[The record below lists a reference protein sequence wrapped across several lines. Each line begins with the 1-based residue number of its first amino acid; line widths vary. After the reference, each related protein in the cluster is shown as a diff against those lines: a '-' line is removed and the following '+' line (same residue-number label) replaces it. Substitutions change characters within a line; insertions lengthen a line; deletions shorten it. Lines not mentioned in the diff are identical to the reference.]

1 MRSWQE
7 PARSPLPGRL
17 ASLEIFDTMSGSRQA
32 LPVQGEASLYVCGI
46 TPYDATHMGHAATY
60 LTFDLLGRAW
70 RDAGVTVRYV
80 QNVTDVDDPL
90 LERAERDGVDW
101 RELAASQTDLFRA
114 DMEALRVLPPQ
125 HYIGAV
131 EAIEWIVPEVE
142 RLVAEGLA
150 YSVPGGDIYFDAMA
164 ASSGRSDAFSLSLL
178 TGAWWPVLLSEAW
191 WLGQVSG
198 LSEAEMLPLFAE
210 RGGDPDREGKRN
222 PLDPLLWRTA
232 REGEPHWPGGSLGA
246 GRPGWHIECTV
257 ISRRFLP
264 APFTVQGGGS
274 DLIFPHHEM
283 SAGHAWGLSGKQ
295 MASYY
300 AHTGMVGLDG
310 EKMSKSKGNLV
321 LVSALRAA
329 GVEPAAIRLAVL
341 ANHYRSDWFWTD
353 ELLSNAQER
362 LQSWRT
368 ALQTVQAET
377 ALPLLAELRAAL
389 GNDLDAPAALLALD
403 RWAAASRQAKQ
414 HSASDAELVRRAVD
428 SLLGVSL

>member
-1 MRSWQE
+1 MRAWRE

-17 ASLEIFDTMSGSRQA
+17 ESLEIFDTMSATPRA

-70 RDAGVTVRYV
+70 RDAGVTVSYV
-80 QNVTDVDDPL
+80 QNVTDIDDPL
-90 LERAERDGVDW
+90 LERADRDGVDW
-101 RELAASQTDLFRA
+101 RELAVSQTDLFRE
-114 DMEALRVLPPQ
+114 DMEALQVLPPE

-150 YSVPGGDIYFDAMA
+150 YSVPGGDIYFDVMA

-191 WLGQVSG
+191 WLGQVSR
-198 LSEAEMLPLFAE
+198 LSETEMLPLFAE

-232 REGEPHWPGGSLGA
+232 REGEPDWPGGSLGA

-283 SAGHAWGLSGKQ
+283 SAGHAWALNGQQ

-353 ELLSNAQER
+353 ELLSNAQDR
-362 LQSWRT
+362 LQNWRT
-368 ALQTVQAET
+368 ALQTAQAET

-428 SLLGVSL
+428 SLLGVAL